1 MTVSE
6 RSTTGL
12 DANVAAALSYVL
24 GFLTGIV
31 FLVLEKDSSFVR
43 FHAMQSLIFFLGYA
57 VVTSVL
63 WAVAWP
69 LMLLLALPLW
79 IVVIVVWV
87 VLIVKA
93 FQGQRFKL
101 PLIGDLAEQQVA
113 K

>member
-12 DANVAAALSYVL
+12 DANVAAALSYVA

-43 FHAMQSLIFFLGYA
+43 FHAMQSRIFFLGYA

-87 VLIVKA
+87 LLIVKA
-93 FQGQRFKL
+93 FQGERFKL
-101 PLIGDLAEQQVA
+101 PVIGDLAEQQVA

>member
-12 DANVAAALSYVL
+12 DANVAAALSYVA

-63 WAVAWP
+63 WALAWP

-87 VLIVKA
+87 LLIVKA
-93 FQGQRFKL
+93 FQGERFKL
-101 PLIGDLAEQQVA
+101 PVIGDLAEQQVA

>member
-87 VLIVKA
+87 LLIVKA

-101 PLIGDLAEQQVA
+101 PFIGDLAEQQVA

>member
-1 MTVSE
+1 MTLSE

-12 DANVAAALSYVL
+12 DANVAGALSYAL

-57 VVTSVL
+57 VVSSLL
-63 WAVAWP
+63 WALAWP
-69 LMLLLALPLW
+69 LMLLIAFPLW
-79 IVVIVVWV
+79 IAVIVVWL

-93 FQGQRFKL
+93 YQGQRFKL
-101 PLIGDLAEQQVA
+101 PFIGDLAEQQVA

>member
-87 VLIVKA
+87 LLIVNA
-93 FQGQRFKL
+93 FQGHRIKL
-101 PLIGDLAEQQVA
+101 PFICDLAEQQVA

>member
-69 LMLLLALPLW
+69 VMLLLALPLW

-87 VLIVKA
+87 LLIVKA

-101 PLIGDLAEQQVA
+101 PFIGDLAEQQVA

>member
-1 MTVSE
+1 MA
-6 RSTTGL
+6 G
-12 DANVAAALSYVL
+12 ALCYAL

-57 VVTSVL
+57 VITSVL
-63 WAVAWP
+63 WALVWP
-69 LMLLLALPLW
+69 LMLLLSLPLW
-79 IVVIVVWV
+79 IAVIVVWL

-93 FQGQRFKL
+93 YQGQRFKL
-101 PLIGDLAEQQVA
+101 PFIGDLAEQQVS